1 MDLLAE
7 TGGRAMRQRVCL
19 VTPLLLL
26 LLVRPG
32 ISAESQVVGVIKT
45 VTGDASLVR
54 SQQTIP
60 AAPGTK
66 FYLNDTL
73 QTGPDS
79 SLGVIFRDD
88 SVLSMGSN
96 SRVIVDQFLFAPVE
110 GRLGFLIKIVRGT
123 IAYLSGVIGRLS
135 PSTAKFDTP
144 VATIG
149 IRGTHFA
156 VKVQGDDVQT
166 RSKP

>member
-1 MDLLAE
+1 MPHRPTLL
-7 TGGRAMRQRVCL
+7 VS
-19 VTPLLLL
+19 LLLL
-26 LLVRPG
+26 LLLLPVL
-32 ISAESQVVGVIKT
+32 SAESQVVGVVKT
-45 VTGDASLVR
+45 ATGNASLIR

-60 AAPGTK
+60 ATAGTK

-79 SLGVIFRDD
+79 SLGVILRDD

-96 SRVIVDQFLFAPVE
+96 SRVVVDQFLFAPAE
-110 GRLGFLIKIVRGT
+110 GNLGFLIRIMRGT
-123 IAYLSGVIGRLS
+123 MAYLSGAIGRLS
-135 PSTAKFDTP
+135 PSTAKFATP

-156 VKVQGDDVQT
+156 VKVRGDEAET
-166 RSKP
+166 RSTP